1 MSYIGNPLQS
11 TSFQT
16 DVFTGDASTTAFT
29 LSRVPASVTS
39 IVVFIDGVKQ
49 ASIGGSGAYTLVGST
64 LNFTAAPP
72 NNAVI
77 EVIHLGVQS
86 LVNVPADAT
95 VTASSLAPELRTIL
109 ADQFTAN
116 GTGTTFVL
124 TYPPISANSIIVTA
138 NGVVQYDYSLSGST
152 LILNFTPANGTLI
165 RAAGMGNIL
174 TTGTITDDSVSTA
187 KIQNNAVTTAKLS
200 TTGVSAGTYGGASNV
215 SVITVGVDG
224 RITSA
229 TNVAFSSGAAISI
242 TNDVN
247 TNADTFFPLLS
258 NNVTSGTLAA
268 ANTSNTK
275 LFYNA
280 NTGTLTATD
289 FNSLSDISLKDNI
302 LYIQSPLSVIE
313 KLSGV
318 EFNWKDNGRKS
329 SGFIAQE
336 VEENLPHLVGSSKEG
351 IKTVNYQGVIAYLV
365 ETVKQL
371 NNRIKQLE
379 KKNGIQD

>member
-1 MSYIGNPLQS
+1 MSYIGNRVTS
-11 TSFQT
+11 TPFIV
-16 DVFTGDASTTAFT
+16 DVFSGTGAQLAFT
-29 LSRVPASVTS
+29 PLTFAPA
-39 IVVFIDGVKQ
+39 G
-49 ASIGGSGAYTLVGST
+49 
-64 LNFTAAPP
+64 TAAI
-72 NNAVI
+72 AVF
-77 EVIHLGVQS
+77 VAGSYQS
-86 LVNVPADAT
+86 PT
-95 VTASSLAPELRTIL
+95 S
-109 ADQFTAN
+109 
-116 GTGTTFVL
+116 
-124 TYPPISANSIIVTA
+124 
-138 NGVVQYDYSLSGST
+138 YSLSGTT
-152 LILNFTPANGTLI
+152 LTFNSAP
-165 RAAGMGNIL
+165 AAGTNNIQVL
-174 TTGTITDDSVSTA
+174 HLGVGATSITVSDGSITTA
-187 KIQNNAVTTAKLS
+187 KIAANAVVTADIADGNVTTAKLA
-200 TTGVSAGTYGGASNV
+200 TTGVTAGTYGGASNV

-224 RITSA
+224 RVTSA
-229 TNVAFSSGAAISI
+229 SNVAFSSGAAISI

-336 VEENLPHLVGSSKEG
+336 VEQNLPHLVGSSKEG

>member
-1 MSYIGNPLQS
+1 MSYIGNRVTS
-11 TSFQT
+11 TPFIV
-16 DVFTGDASTTAFT
+16 DVFSGTGAQLAFT
-29 LSRVPASVTS
+29 PLTFAPAGTAA
-39 IVVFIDGVKQ
+39 IAVFV
-49 ASIGGSGAYTLVGST
+49 GGSY
-64 LNFTAAPP
+64 
-72 NNAVI
+72 
-77 EVIHLGVQS
+77 QS
-86 LVNVPADAT
+86 PT
-95 VTASSLAPELRTIL
+95 S
-109 ADQFTAN
+109 
-116 GTGTTFVL
+116 
-124 TYPPISANSIIVTA
+124 
-138 NGVVQYDYSLSGST
+138 YSLSGTT
-152 LILNFTPANGTLI
+152 LTFNSAP
-165 RAAGMGNIL
+165 AAGTNNIQVL
-174 TTGTITDDSVSTA
+174 HLGVGATSITVSDGSITTA
-187 KIQNNAVTTAKLS
+187 KIAANAVVTADIADGNVTTAKLA
-200 TTGVSAGTYGGASNV
+200 TTGVTAGTYGGASNV

-224 RITSA
+224 RVTSA
-229 TNVAFSSGAAISI
+229 SNVAFSSGAAISI

-336 VEENLPHLVGSSKEG
+336 VEQNLPHLVGSSKEG

>member
-1 MSYIGNPLQS
+1 MSYIGNRV
-11 TSFQT
+11 TSSAFIV
-16 DVFTGDASTTAFT
+16 DVFSGTGAQLAFT
-29 LSRVPASVTS
+29 PLTFAPA
-39 IVVFIDGVKQ
+39 G
-49 ASIGGSGAYTLVGST
+49 
-64 LNFTAAPP
+64 TAAIAVFVDGSYQSPTSYTVSGTTLTFNSAP
-72 NNAVI
+72 AAGTNNIQVL
-77 EVIHLGVQS
+77 HLGVG
-86 LVNVPADAT
+86 AT
-95 VTASSLAPELRTIL
+95 
-109 ADQFTAN
+109 
-116 GTGTTFVL
+116 
-124 TYPPISANSIIVTA
+124 SITVS
-138 NGVVQYDYSLSGST
+138 DGS
-152 LILNFTPANGTLI
+152 
-165 RAAGMGNIL
+165 
-174 TTGTITDDSVSTA
+174 ITE
-187 KIQNNAVTTAKLS
+187 AKLA
-200 TTGVSAGTYGGASNV
+200 TTGVVAGTYGSASNV
-215 SVITVGVDG
+215 SVITIGADG

-229 TNVAFSSGAAISI
+229 SNVAVSGGGGGSISI

-247 TNADTFFPLLS
+247 TNSDTFFPLLS
-258 NNVTSGTLAA
+258 NNATSGTLST

-275 LFYNA
+275 LFFNA

-302 LYIQSPLSVIE
+302 LYIQSPFSVIE

-336 VEENLPHLVGSSKEG
+336 VEQNLPHLVGSSKEG